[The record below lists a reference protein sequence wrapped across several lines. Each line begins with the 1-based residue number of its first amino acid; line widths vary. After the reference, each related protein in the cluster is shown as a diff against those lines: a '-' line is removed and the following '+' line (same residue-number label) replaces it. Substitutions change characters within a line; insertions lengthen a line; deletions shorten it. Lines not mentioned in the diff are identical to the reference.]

1 MKIQSTVTALF
12 LFTVSLSFSQT
23 LTYKSGGKV
32 LDSNNKILSPDEVRE
47 LLLNKPQLSDNYNTG
62 RDKKTIGNV
71 LLGAGIGFM
80 VGDLV
85 SGATRDI
92 VYPTAFTYI
101 GLAAIAISIPVK
113 IGYSK
118 KIKSAVEGYNKQV
131 ALQDSKLNIETTS
144 LYANQNGFGLRITF

>member
-1 MKIQSTVTALF
+1 MKIKFILTILF
-12 LFTVSLSFSQT
+12 LLTITLSFSQK
-23 LTYKSGGKV
+23 LDYESGGKV
-32 LDSNNKILSPDEVRE
+32 LDSNNKTLSPDEVRE
-47 LLLNKPQLSDNYNTG
+47 ILSSKPELLENYNIG

-71 LLGAGIGFM
+71 LLGAGIGFI

-101 GLAAIAISIPVK
+101 GIVATVISIPVK

-118 KIKSAVEGYNKQV
+118 KIKSAIEGYNKQV
-131 ALQDSKLNIETTS
+131 TLLDSKLKIEATS
-144 LYANQNGFGLRITF
+144 LYANQNGLGLRITF